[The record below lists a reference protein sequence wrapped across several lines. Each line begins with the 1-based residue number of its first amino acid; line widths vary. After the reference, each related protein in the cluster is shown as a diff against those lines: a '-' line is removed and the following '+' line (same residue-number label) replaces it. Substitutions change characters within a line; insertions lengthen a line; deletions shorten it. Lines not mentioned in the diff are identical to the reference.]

1 MRLRGFPNGV
11 FKMTGEDEDP
21 INVADENAI
30 RRNVAHEKDETASSK
45 KSGQRRKP
53 KKKGR
58 PRKLWILLAVIVI
71 IVIIVVPIAATF
83 QMPTVNVIGASIKSQ
98 GSGLQKTYT
107 SYATVEVVNPNMVGV
122 TVMRISGSFYVNDV
136 YGGDFLRTD
145 QVSIVAAGTTDFDV
159 QVLLKSAVPI
169 HTHNTV
175 EVKGTVTVQG
185 SITWDVP
192 FDETKDVSFP

>member
-1 MRLRGFPNGV
+1 
-11 FKMTGEDEDP
+11 MTGEDEDP

-30 RRNVAHEKDETASSK
+30 RKNVAHETEETASL
-45 KSGQRRKP
+45 
-53 KKKGR
+53 KKGGHGR
-58 PRKLWILLAVIVI
+58 RPGKKGKPRKLWILLAVIVI

-83 QMPTVNVIGASIKSQ
+83 QTPTVNVVGGRITSQ

-107 SYATVEVVNPNMVGV
+107 SYATVEVVNPDLVSV
-122 TVMRISGSFYVNDV
+122 TVLRISGSFYVNDV

-145 QVSIVAAGTTDFDV
+145 PVTIVAAGTTDFPV